1 MCDIWD
7 MQADRQTDTLKHAD
21 HNTSQSK
28 NWEHLLKSQ
37 TKAMMYI
44 NLWLLE
50 IFSILPEVQ
59 LLETDKET
67 EKHTYRH
74 ICIHSIQEAVISRKH

>member
-1 MCDIWD
+1 
-7 MQADRQTDTLKHAD
+7 
-21 HNTSQSK
+21 
-28 NWEHLLKSQ
+28 
-37 TKAMMYI
+37 MYI